1 MATVTL
7 SWRILRVRSPVG
19 ASLASHRRI
28 WGWDILLAWAADL
41 SSVQPCLP
49 DGVLGHPQ
57 RAAVPGG
64 HRCRP
69 ALAADRDPNLQRVRV
84 WGAAGSPQKRSEE
97 CEHCALCAG
106 RETAFF
112 PQFAGVETVRHGEQD
127 AGGVAV
133 RTAGSASRRVGAADE
148 PGGAPRGLH
157 GCARG
162 ALPPVP
168 SDLLTRKGSR
178 TPSGCPSGSE
188 LGLHRQTT
196 GTGATGVERL
206 CRERLGTSVG
216 AAYGD
221 DPCTPLESGGPR
233 SSKAAIPGRW
243 N

>member
-1 MATVTL
+1 M

-28 WGWDILLAWAADL
+28 WGWDILLAQAADL

-57 RAAVPGG
+57 P
-64 HRCRP
+64 P
-69 ALAADRDPNLQRVRV
+69 ALPRAPMSASPRSRQRPESPK
-84 WGAAGSPQKRSEE
+84 GACLGSGGEPAEKERR

-106 RETAFF
+106 RETAYF
-112 PQFAGVETVRHGEQD
+112 PQFAGVETVRHREQD
-127 AGGVAV
+127 AQGVAV
-133 RTAGSASRRVGAADE
+133 RPAGSASRRVGAAGE

-162 ALPPVP
+162 ALSPVP
-168 SDLLTRKGSR
+168 SDPLTRTGSR
-178 TPSGCPSGSE
+178 TPSRCPRGSE

-196 GTGATGVERL
+196 GTGASGVERL

-221 DPCTPLESGGPR
+221 GPCTPLESGGPR